1 MLLVYRYVSL
11 FVRKV
16 PLYVDLLP
24 GESIK
29 ALSEPGGRAV
39 IASRFENLDGAA
51 ADLCGLF
58 FLTSVLLEDGQA
70 LVAEGTRMASLDGG
84 PAVLDESYEI
94 RLVTTILKM
103 SLSERDVGKLKVS
116 GLFGEVESR
125 TT

>member
-39 IASRFENLDGAA
+39 IACRFENLDGAA
-51 ADLCGLF
+51 ADLCSLLF
-58 FLTSVLLEDGQA
+58 LPSVLVEDSQT

-84 PAVLDESYEI
+84 LAVLDESYEI
-94 RLVTTILKM
+94 RFVATILKM

-116 GLFGEVESR
+116 ELFGEVESR

>member
-1 MLLVYRYVSL
+1 M
-11 FVRKV
+11 
-16 PLYVDLLP
+16 YVDLLP

-39 IASRFENLDGAA
+39 IACRFENLDGAA
-51 ADLCGLF
+51 TDLCSLF
-58 FLTSVLLEDGQA
+58 FLPSVFVEHGQT

-84 PAVLDESYEI
+84 LAVVDESYEI
-94 RLVTTILKM
+94 RLVATILKM

-125 TT
+125 PT